1 MNRSSTL
8 KVSVNTTDA
17 AGKLRAFTTALLNA
31 EKQGISLNE
40 ALSLLGKTNNF
51 GGFNKSAGAAKTH
64 MKDMA
69 TSAKEARAAME
80 GYAAAVAKAGGSNSK
95 ISATAAQA
103 KIEQQKLAA
112 ATTAAGAAAV
122 KAANDASIGQ
132 QKLAA
137 ASSQAANASTKAG
150 AAAAKAANDAAIG
163 QQRLITTTSQ
173 ATISTVRIG
182 AEIVKTANASA
193 TAQQKLAA
201 ATSQAA
207 TAATRAGA
215 ATVKATNDAA
225 IGQQRL
231 ITTTSQATISTIR
244 IGAAVVK
251 TANDAAMA
259 QQKLEAAT
267 IKTGAIGVKAA
278 NDAAIGQ
285 QRLAAATSQT
295 ATAATRATATATKA
309 ANDAAIGQ
317 QRLQDA
323 TIRTGAAG
331 VKAANDAAMGQQ
343 RLAATTTR
351 TTAVATAAANAAVI
365 GQQRIAGAT
374 AQAAAQQDRAALAAL
389 RLASAEARAAAD
401 LARLGNAGATA
412 NAQMNG
418 LVQTLNRMQGF
429 LQGGFMAVTGISFLK
444 TADEMAALNNQI
456 RLVTKSEEEFIGVRE
471 HLRRVAD
478 KNFADIANTT
488 NLYQKSARALADMGK
503 SQKDAITFTDGVSL
517 AMRTGGRSALEQ
529 ASAIYQ
535 LSQSMGA
542 GILNGDE
549 FRTITE
555 TSPLLLSLV
564 AKEMGVLQG
573 DLKELSKEGE
583 ITSEIL
589 YNAITGNIEMLEA
602 MAAKMPVTMGQA
614 LQVFKSQYKN
624 FTNDIMNDTGGMSA
638 SIAKAIQLTSMNF
651 ETMAKVSIAVVTLG
665 MLQLAASIDVA
676 ALSMRAF
683 NLITAANPILLAIT
697 AVLMLGSAFYGLD
710 DVLGVT
716 ATLFG
721 DLIGKITEGYR
732 LMGDLATQSEDT
744 AERMTNANGTFHVDY
759 RRQYDE
765 SGRRSINFFHNLEDG
780 FTGAVQAAARTTA
793 GIGLTFT
800 SLWQFLA
807 TGIDDIGKTIANGFI
822 WAFNQVKIGI
832 NNLSSEMVEWVRK
845 DIALINTIA
854 GTANKALEFVGSDR
868 RVPMMGAAGGKGGT
882 SLKPTPYL
890 NNTFVP
896 YSTIYAQQYDAVVD
910 PLDNYFRKVGREQR
924 YKNQPKVPYVL
935 DEQPMDYDKKY
946 EYDRRKLEREAED
959 LEKERKKAEKA
970 QKTAKATKE
979 QVPPKAVNELVLEQA
994 RLYDYAGLEKKWK
1007 LQQGTLA
1014 AVSMQE
1020 SSGIATARNPISGA
1034 TGAFQFMS
1042 PAARRFKLKDRTD
1055 VGDSARAA
1063 AEYLS
1068 WLENRFGSLEL
1079 ALAGYN
1085 WGEGNVDK
1093 FLAGKK
1099 KMPRETREYSKT
1111 KVPQYL
1117 AYMQG
1122 GMDGSVN
1129 IGGNIESFNDEKR
1142 REAEEI
1148 IKKQNALIK
1157 EYASPLEKVQI
1168 EYKER
1173 LDAILEAKFDDK
1185 KSEELAVDAYRIM
1198 KRQEAEYENSL
1209 NNKIGSLAD
1218 FQRTKS
1224 EMLARERD
1232 NEQFNLK
1239 LDPNLSR
1246 PENAQMLQDGL
1257 DFIQQ
1262 KYQYELDMHNDQLN
1276 RQERDM
1282 YSFRRTERQALLDGW
1297 ADKIRDAS
1305 FMTDE
1310 LADMRMDALQ
1320 KQKDYEVSLFD
1331 AGHDHKMLEL
1341 RKQHMSEI
1349 AYIQEKYRLDAYL
1362 NSITTENDEIKNLQA
1377 VNLKVNA
1384 AKETEDA
1391 QKRVGGD
1398 YGKQTRR
1405 LRGQGEEETN
1415 VKDAWT
1421 VDHEVAAK
1429 AFEEGIIGLQEYHER
1444 MLELDQ
1450 DFVNKKQ
1457 AILASGH
1464 EANFGLATAAMSALG
1479 LENSKAYKLM
1489 LAAQKG
1495 HALYSAWLD
1504 SKTAILNTYANTA
1517 GNVFVKAAAAAKAA
1531 ATTGVM
1537 TAAIAAVDIKGF
1549 KKGGY
1554 TGNVGVNDVAG
1565 AVHGQEYVF
1574 DAAATRRIGTSQLDR
1589 IRKGEETS
1597 SKTEAAPVININII
1611 IEGNKATTTG
1621 DLENK
1626 QARQLASSLEA
1637 AVRAVLI
1644 KEKRQG
1650 GLIYGT

>member
-8 KVSVNTTDA
+8 RVSVNTTDA
-17 AGKLRAFTTALLNA
+17 AGKLRTFTKALLNA
-31 EKQGISLNE
+31 EKQGTSLNE
-40 ALSLLGKTNNF
+40 ALSKLGKTNNF
-51 GGFNKSAGAAKTH
+51 GGFNKSAGAAKNH

-69 TSAKEARAAME
+69 ASAKEARTAME

-95 ISATAAQA
+95 ITATAAKA

-112 ATTAAGAAAV
+112 ATAKAGSAAV
-122 KAANDASIGQ
+122 KATTDAAIGQ

-173 ATISTVRIG
+173 ATVSTVRIG

-193 TAQQKLAA
+193 MAQQRLAA

-207 TAATRAGA
+207 AAAARAGA

-267 IKTGAIGVKAA
+267 IKTGAAGVKAA

-285 QRLAAATSQT
+285 QKLAAATSQT
-295 ATAATRATATATKA
+295 AAAATRAGAAGAKA

-317 QRLQDA
+317 QRLQDV

-331 VKAANDAAMGQQ
+331 VKAANDAA
-343 RLAATTTR
+343 
-351 TTAVATAAANAAVI
+351 I
-365 GQQRIAGAT
+365 GQQRVAAAA

-389 RLASAEARAAAD
+389 RLANAEARAAAD
-401 LARLGNAGATA
+401 LTRLGNAGATA
-412 NAQMNG
+412 NAQLNG
-418 LVQTLNRMQGF
+418 VTQTLSRMQGF

-471 HLRRVAD
+471 HVRRVAD
-478 KNFADIANTT
+478 KNYADVANTT

-503 SQKDAITFTDGVSL
+503 AQADVIEFTDGVSL

-542 GILNGDE
+542 GVLNGDE

-555 TSPLLLSLV
+555 TAPLLLSLV
-564 AKEMGVLQG
+564 ADEMGVLQG
-573 DLKELSKEGE
+573 DLKNLSKEGK

-589 YNAITGNIEMLEA
+589 YNAITGNIDMLEE
-602 MAAKMPVTMGQA
+602 MALKMPVTMGQA

-624 FTNDIMNDTGGMSA
+624 FTNDMMNDTDGMSA
-638 SIAKAIQLTSMNF
+638 SIAKAIQLASLNF
-651 ETMAKVSIAVVTLG
+651 ETFAKVSIAVVTLG

-676 ALSMRAF
+676 ALSMKAF
-683 NLITAANPILLAIT
+683 NLITSANPILLAIT

-721 DLIGKITEGYR
+721 DLIDKIAEGYR

-765 SGRRSINFFHNLEDG
+765 SGKRSINFFHNLEDG

-793 GIGLTFT
+793 GITVAFT
-800 SLWQFLA
+800 AMYQFLA
-807 TGIDDIGKTIANGFI
+807 RGIDDVGKTIANGFI
-822 WAFNQVKIGI
+822 WIFNQVKIGI

-854 GTANKALEFVGSDR
+854 GAANKALDFVGSKR
-868 RVPMMGAAGGKGGT
+868 RVPMMGAAGGGGT
-882 SLKPTPYL
+882 NFQPTAYL
-890 NNTFVP
+890 DNTFVP
-896 YSTIYAQQYDAVVD
+896 YSTHYARQYDMVVD

-935 DEQPMDYDKKY
+935 DESPMDYDKKY
-946 EYDRRKLEREAED
+946 EYDRRKLEREAE
-959 LEKERKKAEKA
+959 EIERERKRAEKA
-970 QKTAKATKE
+970 QNTAKTTQAKVE
-979 QVPPKAVNELVLEQA
+979 PMRVNERVLEQA
-994 RLYDYAGLEKKWK
+994 RLYDYAGLEKKYN

-1020 SSGIATARNPISGA
+1020 SKGKPDARNPVSGA
-1034 TGAFQFMS
+1034 TGAFQFMP
-1042 PAARRFKLKDRTD
+1042 PAAKRFGLEDRTN
-1055 VGDSARAA
+1055 VEDSALAA
-1063 AEYLS
+1063 AKYLS

-1085 WGEGNVDK
+1085 WGEGNVDQ
-1093 FLAGKK
+1093 FIAGKK
-1099 KMPRETREYSKT
+1099 KMPKETRGYIKQ
-1111 KVPQYL
+1111 VPQYL

-1129 IGGNIESFNDEKR
+1129 IGGNIESFNDDKR
-1142 REAEEI
+1142 REAEDI
-1148 IKKQNALIK
+1148 LNKQTALIK
-1157 EYASPLEKVQI
+1157 EYASPLEKIRI
-1168 EYKER
+1168 EYGER
-1173 LDAILEAKFDDK
+1173 LDAILEARFDDK
-1185 KSEELAVDAYRIM
+1185 KSEELAIDAYRIM

-1209 NNKIGSLAD
+1209 NNQIGSLAD
-1218 FQRTKS
+1218 YQRTKT

-1232 NEQFNLK
+1232 NEQFKLK

-1262 KYQYELDMHNDQLN
+1262 KYQYELNMHNEQLN

-1362 NSITTENDEIKNLQA
+1362 NSITTEDDEVKNLQA

-1398 YGKQTRR
+1398 YDKQTRR
-1405 LRGQGEEETN
+1405 LRGQGEEETD
-1415 VKDAWT
+1415 VKNAWT

-1429 AFEEGIIGLQEYHER
+1429 AFEEGIIGLQEYHDR

-1450 DFVNKKQ
+1450 DYVNKKQ
-1457 AILASGH
+1457 AILASGY
-1464 EANFGLATAAMSALG
+1464 EANYGLATAAMSALG

-1489 LAAQKG
+1489 LMAQKG
-1495 HALYSAWLD
+1495 HALHAAWLN
-1504 SKTAILNTYANTA
+1504 SKTAILDAYSNTV
-1517 GNVFVKAAAAAKAA
+1517 GNVWTKAAAAAKVA

-1565 AVHGQEYVF
+1565 QVHGQEYVF
-1574 DAAATRRIGTSQLDR
+1574 DAEATRRIGTSQLDR

>member
-17 AGKLRAFTTALLNA
+17 AGKLRTFTTALLNA

-40 ALSLLGKTNNF
+40 ALSNLGKTNNF
-51 GGFNKSAGAAKTH
+51 GGFNKSAGAAKAH

-69 TSAKEARAAME
+69 TSAKEARTAME

-95 ISATAAQA
+95 ITATAAQA

-112 ATTAAGAAAV
+112 ATTKAGAAAV

-137 ASSQAANASTKAG
+137 ASSQATNASTKAG

-193 TAQQKLAA
+193 MAQQRLAA

-207 TAATRAGA
+207 AASTRAGA

-259 QQKLEAAT
+259 QQKLETAT
-267 IKTGAIGVKAA
+267 IKTGAAGVKAA

-295 ATAATRATATATKA
+295 AAVATRADAAAVKAT
-309 ANDAAIGQ
+309 NDAAIGQ

-323 TIRTGAAG
+323 TIKTGAAG

-343 RLAATTTR
+343 RLAATTSR
-351 TTAVATAAANAAVI
+351 TTAAATAAANAAVI

-374 AQAAAQQDRAALAAL
+374 AAAAAQQDRAALAAL
-389 RLASAEARAAAD
+389 RLASAQARAAAD

-412 NAQMNG
+412 NVQLNG

-471 HLRRVAD
+471 HMRRVAD

-503 SQKDAITFTDGVSL
+503 SQKDAIVFTDGVSL

-573 DLKELSKEGE
+573 DLKNLSKEGE

-716 ATLFG
+716 STLFG

-793 GIGLTFT
+793 GITVSFT
-800 SLWQFLA
+800 AMYQFLA
-807 TGIDDIGKTIANGFI
+807 RGIDDVGKTIANGFI
-822 WAFNQVKIGI
+822 WIFNQVKIGI

-854 GTANKALEFVGSDR
+854 GAANKALDFVGSKR
-868 RVPMMGAAGGKGGT
+868 RVPMMGAAGGRGT
-882 SLKPTPYL
+882 NLQPTAYL
-890 NNTFVP
+890 DNTFVP
-896 YSTIYAQQYDAVVD
+896 YSTHFARQYDMVVD
-910 PLDNYFRKVGREQR
+910 PLDNYFRQVGREQR
-924 YKNQPKVPYVL
+924 YKNQAKVPYVL

-970 QKTAKATKE
+970 QKTAKAAKE
-979 QVPPKAVNELVLEQA
+979 KIEPMRVNELVLEQA
-994 RLYDYAGLEKKWK
+994 RLYDYAGLEKKYK

-1020 SSGIATARNPISGA
+1020 SKGKADARNPISGA
-1034 TGAFQFMS
+1034 TGAFQFMP
-1042 PAARRFKLKDRTD
+1042 PAAKRFGLKDRTN
-1055 VGDSARAA
+1055 VEDSALAA
-1063 AEYLS
+1063 AKYLS

-1085 WGEGNVDK
+1085 WGEGNVDQ
-1093 FLAGKK
+1093 FVAGKK
-1099 KMPRETREYSKT
+1099 KMPRETREYIKE
-1111 KVPQYL
+1111 VPQYL

-1129 IGGNIESFNDEKR
+1129 IGGNIESFNEEKR

-1157 EYASPLEKVQI
+1157 EYASPLEKIKI
-1168 EYKER
+1168 EYGER

-1239 LDPNLSR
+1239 LDPDLSR
-1246 PENAQMLQDGL
+1246 PENAQKLQDGL
-1257 DFIQQ
+1257 DLIQQ
-1262 KYQYELDMHNDQLN
+1262 KYQYDLDMHNDQLN

-1320 KQKDYEVSLFD
+1320 KQKDYELSLFD
-1331 AGHDHKMLEL
+1331 AGHDHRMLEL

-1362 NSITTENDEIKNLQA
+1362 NSITTEDDEVKKLQA

-1464 EANFGLATAAMSALG
+1464 EANYGLATAAMSALG

-1489 LAAQKG
+1489 LMAQKG
-1495 HALYSAWLD
+1495 HALHAAWLN
-1504 SKTAILNTYANTA
+1504 SKVAILDAYANTA
-1517 GNVFVKAAAAAKAA
+1517 GNVWAKAAAAAKVA

-1565 AVHGQEYVF
+1565 QVHGQEYVF

-1597 SKTEAAPVININII
+1597 NKTEAAPVININII

-1621 DLENK
+1621 DLDNK
-1626 QARQLASSLEA
+1626 HARQLASSLEA

>member
-8 KVSVNTTDA
+8 RVSVNTTDA
-17 AGKLRAFTTALLNA
+17 AGKLRAFTTALANA

-51 GGFNKSAGAAKTH
+51 GGFNKSAGAAKNH

-69 TSAKEARAAME
+69 TSAKEARTAME

-112 ATTAAGAAAV
+112 ATTAAGAAAS
-122 KAANDASIGQ
+122 KAASDAAIAQ

-137 ASSQAANASTKAG
+137 ASAQ
-150 AAAAKAANDAAIG
+150 AAAASTRASAASVKASNDAAIG
-163 QQRLITTTSQ
+163 QQRLTAATSQ

-182 AEIVKTANASA
+182 AEIVRTANASA
-193 TAQQKLAA
+193 MAQQRLAA
-201 ATSQAA
+201 ET
-207 TAATRAGA
+207 TKAGA
-215 ATVKATNDAA
+215 ASVKATNDAA

-231 ITTTSQATISTIR
+231 ATATSQAAS
-244 IGAAVVK
+244 
-251 TANDAAMA
+251 
-259 QQKLEAAT
+259 
-267 IKTGAIGVKAA
+267 
-278 NDAAIGQ
+278 
-285 QRLAAATSQT
+285 
-295 ATAATRATATATKA
+295 AATRASAIATKA

-317 QRLQDA
+317 QRLTTATSQA
-323 TIRTGAAG
+323 TISTVRIGAEVVKAANASAIAQQRLAAETTKAGAAG

-343 RLAATTTR
+343 RLATVTSQ
-351 TTAVATAAANAAVI
+351 AAAAAARAGAANTKTANDAVI
-365 GQQRIAGAT
+365 GQQRIAAAT
-374 AQAAAQQDRAALAAL
+374 AQAAAQRDRAALAAL
-389 RLASAEARAAAD
+389 RLANAEARAAAD
-401 LARLGNAGATA
+401 LTRLGNAGAMA
-412 NAQMNG
+412 NTQMNR
-418 LVQTLNRMQGF
+418 LVQTLNHMQGF

-471 HLRRVAD
+471 HVRRVAE
-478 KNFADIANTT
+478 KNYADVADTT

-503 SQKDAITFTDGVSL
+503 AQADVIKFTDGVSL

-555 TSPLLLSLV
+555 TAPLLLSLV
-564 AKEMGVLQG
+564 ADEMGVLQG
-573 DLKELSKEGE
+573 DLKELSKEGK

-602 MAAKMPVTMGQA
+602 MAQKMPVTMGQA

-624 FTNDIMNDTGGMSA
+624 FTNDIMNDTGGMSS
-638 SIAKAIQLTSMNF
+638 SIAKAIQLASLNF

-676 ALSMRAF
+676 ALSMKAF
-683 NLITAANPILLAIT
+683 NLVTAANPILLAIT

-716 ATLFG
+716 SIMFG
-721 DLIGKITEGYR
+721 DLIDKVVEGFR
-732 LMGDLATQSEDT
+732 VMGDLATQSEDT

-793 GIGLTFT
+793 GITVSFT
-800 SLWQFLA
+800 AMYQFLA
-807 TGIDDIGKTIANGFI
+807 RGIDDVGKSIANGFI
-822 WAFNQVKIGI
+822 WIFNQVKIGI

-845 DIALINTIA
+845 DVALINTIA
-854 GTANKALEFVGSDR
+854 GAANKALDFIGSKR
-868 RVPMMGAAGGKGGT
+868 RVPLMDVTGGKGT
-882 SLKPTPYL
+882 NLKPTAYL
-890 NNTFVP
+890 DNTFIP
-896 YSTIYAQQYDAVVD
+896 YSTHFANQYDAVVD
-910 PLDNYFRKVGREQR
+910 PLDNYFRKVAREQR

-935 DEQPMDYDKKY
+935 DESPMDYDKKY

-970 QKTAKATKE
+970 QRAAAAAKDKVE
-979 QVPPKAVNELVLEQA
+979 PMRVNERVLEQA
-994 RLYDYAGLEKKWK
+994 RLYDYAGLEKRYN

-1020 SSGIATARNPISGA
+1020 SKGNPTARNPVSGA

-1042 PAARRFKLKDRTD
+1042 PAAKRFGLEDRTN
-1055 VGDSARAA
+1055 VEQSALAA
-1063 AEYLS
+1063 AKYLS

-1093 FLAGKK
+1093 FVAGKK
-1099 KMPRETREYSKT
+1099 KMPRETREYIKQ
-1111 KVPQYL
+1111 VPQYL

-1129 IGGNIESFNDEKR
+1129 IGGNIEKFNDEKR

-1148 IKKQNALIK
+1148 LKKQNALIK
-1157 EYASPLEKVQI
+1157 EYASPLEKIKI

-1173 LDAILEAKFDDK
+1173 LDAILEAKFDDA
-1185 KSEELAVDAYRIM
+1185 KSEELAIDAYRIM

-1209 NNKIGSLAD
+1209 NNRLGSLAD
-1218 FQRTKS
+1218 YQRTKT

-1239 LDPNLSR
+1239 LDPDLSR
-1246 PENAQMLQDGL
+1246 PENAQLLQEGL
-1257 DFIQQ
+1257 ELIQQ
-1262 KYQYELDMHNDQLN
+1262 KYQYELDMHNEQLN
-1276 RQERDM
+1276 RQERDL

-1305 FMTDE
+1305 FMNDE

-1320 KQKDYEVSLFD
+1320 KQKDYELSLFD

-1362 NSITTENDEIKNLQA
+1362 NSITTEDDDIKNMQD
-1377 VNLKVNA
+1377 VNLRADA
-1384 AKETEDA
+1384 AKATEEA

-1398 YGKQTRR
+1398 YDKQTRR
-1405 LRGQGEEETN
+1405 LRGQGEEETDATN
-1415 VKDAWT
+1415 AWT

-1429 AFEEGIIGLQEYHER
+1429 AFEEGIIGLQEYHDR

-1450 DFVNKKQ
+1450 DFMNKKQ
-1457 AILASGH
+1457 AILASGY
-1464 EANFGLATAAMSALG
+1464 EANYGLATAAMSALG

-1489 LAAQKG
+1489 LMAQKG
-1495 HALYSAWLD
+1495 HALHAAWLN
-1504 SKTAILNTYANTA
+1504 SKVAILDAYANTA
-1517 GNVFVKAAAAAKAA
+1517 GSVWAKAAAAAKVA

-1554 TGNVGVNDVAG
+1554 TGNIGVNEVAG
-1565 AVHGQEYVF
+1565 QVHGQEYVF
-1574 DAAATRRIGTSQLDR
+1574 DAEATRRIGTSQLER
-1589 IRKGEETS
+1589 IRKGEDTS
-1597 SKTEAAPVININII
+1597 SNKAETAPVININII
-1611 IEGNKATTTG
+1611 IEGNNATTTG
-1621 DLENK
+1621 DLEDR

-1637 AVRAVLI
+1637 AVRAVLL

-1650 GLIYGT
+1650 GMLYGT

>member
-40 ALSLLGKTNNF
+40 ALSNLGKTNNF

-69 TSAKEARAAME
+69 TSAKEARTAME

-95 ISATAAQA
+95 ITATAAKA

-112 ATTAAGAAAV
+112 ATTKAGAAAT
-122 KAANDASIGQ
+122 KATTDAAVGQ

-137 ASSQAANASTKAG
+137 ASTKAG
-150 AAAAKAANDAAIG
+150 AAAAKAA
-163 QQRLITTTSQ
+163 
-173 ATISTVRIG
+173 
-182 AEIVKTANASA
+182 
-193 TAQQKLAA
+193 
-201 ATSQAA
+201 
-207 TAATRAGA
+207 
-215 ATVKATNDAA
+215 NDAA

-259 QQKLEAAT
+259 QQRLEAAT
-267 IKTGAIGVKAA
+267 IKTGAVGVKAA

-317 QRLQDA
+317 QRLQDV

-351 TTAVATAAANAAVI
+351 TTAAATAAANAAVI

-374 AQAAAQQDRAALAAL
+374 AVAAAQQDRAALAAL
-389 RLASAEARAAAD
+389 RLANAEARAAAD
-401 LARLGNAGATA
+401 LARLGNAGAAA

-444 TADEMAALNNQI
+444 TADEMSALNNQI

-471 HLRRVAD
+471 HLRRVSD
-478 KNFADIANTT
+478 ENFADIANTT

-542 GILNGDE
+542 GVLNGDE

-573 DLKELSKEGE
+573 DLKKLSKEGE

-589 YNAITGNIEMLEA
+589 YNAITGNIGMLEA

-716 ATLFG
+716 STMFG
-721 DLIGKITEGYR
+721 DLIDTIAEGYR
-732 LMGDLATQSEDT
+732 LMGDLATQTEDT

-780 FTGAVQAAARTTA
+780 FTGAVQASARATT

-854 GTANKALEFVGSDR
+854 GAANKALDFVGSDR
-868 RVPMMGAAGGKGGT
+868 RVPMMGAASGKGGT
-882 SLKPTPYL
+882 NLKPTPYL

-896 YSTIYAQQYDAVVD
+896 YSTIYAQQYDAAVD

-979 QVPPKAVNELVLEQA
+979 QVVPMRVNERVLEQA
-994 RLYDYAGLEKKWK
+994 RLYDYAGLEKKYN
-1007 LQQGTLA
+1007 LQQGILA

-1020 SSGIATARNPISGA
+1020 SKGKPDARNPVSGA
-1034 TGAFQFMS
+1034 TGAFQFMP
-1042 PAARRFKLKDRTD
+1042 PAAKRFGLKDRTN
-1055 VGDSARAA
+1055 VEDSALAA
-1063 AEYLS
+1063 AKYLS

-1085 WGEGNVDK
+1085 MGEGNVDK

-1099 KMPRETREYSKT
+1099 KMPKETRGYIKQ
-1111 KVPQYL
+1111 VPQYL

-1157 EYASPLEKVQI
+1157 EYASPLEKIKI
-1168 EYKER
+1168 EYGER

-1209 NNKIGSLAD
+1209 NNQIGSLAD
-1218 FQRTKS
+1218 FQRTKT

-1232 NEQFNLK
+1232 NEQFKLK

-1362 NSITTENDEIKNLQA
+1362 NSITTENDEVKNLQA

-1429 AFEEGIIGLQEYHER
+1429 AFEEGVIGLQEYHER

-1450 DFVNKKQ
+1450 DYVNKKQ

-1464 EANFGLATAAMSALG
+1464 EANYGLATAAMSALG

-1489 LAAQKG
+1489 LMAQKG
-1495 HALYSAWLD
+1495 HALHAAWLN
-1504 SKTAILNTYANTA
+1504 SKVAILDAYANTA
-1517 GNVFVKAAAAAKAA
+1517 GNVWAKAAAAAKVA
-1531 ATTGVM
+1531 ATTGLM

-1554 TGNVGVNDVAG
+1554 TGNGGVNDVAG
-1565 AVHGQEYVF
+1565 QVHGQEYVF

-1611 IEGNKATTTG
+1611 IEGNNATTTG